1 MRVVVLFVVSVVAYG
16 MMRTRMVLIC
26 VVVDVVLLG
35 PMVVHMVPV
44 SRMKLRVVVRMARA
58 RVI

>member
-1 MRVVVLFVVSVVAYG
+1 MVLFVVSVMAYG
-16 MMRTRMVLIC
+16 MMRTCMVLLC
-26 VVVDVVLLG
+26 VVVDMVLLG

-44 SRMKLRVVVRMARA
+44 SRMKLRVVVRMAGP